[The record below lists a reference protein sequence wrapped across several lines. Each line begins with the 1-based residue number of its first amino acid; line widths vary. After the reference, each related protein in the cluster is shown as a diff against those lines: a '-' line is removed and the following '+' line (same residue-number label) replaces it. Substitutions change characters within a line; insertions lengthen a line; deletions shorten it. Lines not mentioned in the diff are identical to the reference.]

1 MDGGSNCTA
10 LNLHHTTPFGNK
22 VEKQQ
27 KSKMKTLHNAAINNA
42 IKSGDASLSA
52 AGTELQSRAKIDS
65 STDNYQEVIKELCT
79 MAQLVARSQQ
89 AQGWVW
95 GEGWMWH
102 RLLLYRAVHRSM
114 DKAVGQGRA
123 KAKSWNISSCR
134 SRRYGTTSRHGQEV
148 ESNQSSTV

>member
-10 LNLHHTTPFGNK
+10 LNLDHTTPFGNK

-27 KSKMKTLHNAAINNA
+27 KSKMKTLHNA
-42 IKSGDASLSA
+42 ASLSA

-123 KAKSWNISSCR
+123 KAKSWNNSSCR